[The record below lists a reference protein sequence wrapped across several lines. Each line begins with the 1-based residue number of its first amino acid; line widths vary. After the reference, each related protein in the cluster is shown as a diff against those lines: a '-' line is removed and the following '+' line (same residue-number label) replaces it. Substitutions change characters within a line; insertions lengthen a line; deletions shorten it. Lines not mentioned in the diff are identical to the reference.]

1 MPLPPDRSHVRTE
14 ARHPASAHLDRLDA
28 AGIAALMAEDHRAV
42 AEAVAAAA
50 PSIGA
55 LVESMVPRFAQGGR
69 LVYFGA
75 GTSGRLGVLDAS
87 ECPPTF
93 MSDPGQVVG
102 VIAGG
107 DAALRRSSEGRED
120 EPEGAREEIERL
132 AIGPLDTVVG
142 IAAGGT
148 TPYPRGAVR
157 LAKARGAATAFV
169 ACVPMDPPEG
179 CDHLV
184 VLDTGPEVLTGSTRL
199 KAGSAT
205 KLALNCITTALFAR
219 LGKVRGNLM
228 VDLAATNDKLVDRAI
243 RTVRQFDPSR
253 TREEA
258 WALLEASGRS
268 VKRAIEVPNWRPTLA
283 GARVRLRPLRGSDR
297 DALHAAASDPEVW
310 AQHSERDRHERPV
323 FDRFFDAALA
333 LGADPAAGGA
343 LVAEDAATGRVI
355 GSSRYYDWNPADG
368 SVVIGYTFLERARW
382 GDGTNREMKRLMLE
396 HAFRWARTA
405 WFHVS
410 PGNLRSRRAL
420 EAIGARRD
428 REELVPVGGVPSPRV
443 IYRIDRE

>member
-14 ARHPASAHLDRLDA
+14 ARNPASAGLDRLDA

-42 AEAVAAAA
+42 ADAVAAAA
-50 PSIGA
+50 PAIGA
-55 LVESMVPRFAQGGR
+55 LVESMVPKFAQGGR

-107 DAALRRSSEGRED
+107 DGALRRSSEGRED
-120 EPEGAREEIERL
+120 EWDGACAEIERL
-132 AIGPLDTVVG
+132 AIGSLDTVVG

-157 LAKARGAATAFV
+157 LAKARGATTAFV
-169 ACVPMDPPEG
+169 ACVPMEAPEG

-205 KLALNCITTALFAR
+205 KLALNCITTALFTR

-243 RTVRQFDPSR
+243 RVL
-253 TREEA
+253 RE
-258 WALLEASGRS
+258 LE
-268 VKRAIEVPNWRPTLA
+268 PTLSREQA
-283 GARVRLRPLRGSDR
+283 MARL
-297 DALHAAASDPEVW
+297 
-310 AQHSERDRHERPV
+310 Q
-323 FDRFFDAALA
+323 
-333 LGADPAAGGA
+333 AAGGR
-343 LVAEDAATGRVI
+343 LRDAI
-355 GSSRYYDWNPADG
+355 
-368 SVVIGYTFLERARW
+368 ER
-382 GDGTNREMKRLMLE
+382 
-396 HAFRWARTA
+396 
-405 WFHVS
+405 
-410 PGNLRSRRAL
+410 
-420 EAIGARRD
+420 
-428 REELVPVGGVPSPRV
+428 
-443 IYRIDRE
+443 